1 MKLLHFSDIHIGM
14 ENYSK
19 LDPET
24 GLSTRF
30 IDFMKTFDFIVD
42 TALTEKVDAV
52 IFAGDAYKT
61 RDPNPT
67 QQRGFGEHVKKIAKA
82 GIPVILVVGNHD
94 TPNASG
100 KANTLDIYSAL
111 EIDNVWVSRK
121 PELLN
126 IPTGAGNLQIVT
138 LPWLHKDDYKSVGDK
153 LKNLYDKIKSDSP
166 AIFLS
171 HVEVEGASYG
181 SEKGMAIANDVTV
194 PLPLLQDKRLNY
206 VALGHI
212 HKHQVLGKDPLVIY
226 AGSPHRIDFG
236 EEKEDKGVIL
246 IDINPNV
253 ILPTKSG
260 VFHEA
265 KRNEGS
271 PTNGGSSNKLRDS
284 SPTAQNDRYT
294 TSYKFID
301 TNCRQFLSIKLDLKS
316 TDSNSTQ
323 TILDE
328 IGKHDVTEK
337 IVRLTINIPGDLEGE
352 VEMDKIK
359 KALAG
364 AHYIAGISRNVERK
378 ERVKIEGADEV
389 ERLTPIEAL
398 GKYFQ
403 AKQISPERQK
413 ELEKYAALLLD

>member
-30 IDFMKTFDFIVD
+30 LDFMKTFDFIVE
-42 TALTEKVDAV
+42 TALNEKVDAV
-52 IFAGDAYKT
+52 IFSGDAYKT

-111 EIDNVWVSRK
+111 EIDNVFVSRK

-126 IPTGAGNLQIVT
+126 ISTKSGNLQIVT
-138 LPWLHKDDYKSVGDK
+138 LPWLHKDDYKKVGDQ
-153 LKNLYDKIKSDSP
+153 LKNLYDKIRSDSP

-171 HVEVEGASYG
+171 HVEVEGASFG

-194 PLPLLQDKRLNY
+194 PLPLIQDKRLNY

-212 HKHQVLGKDPLVIY
+212 HKHQVLSKNPLVVY

-236 EEKEDKGVIL
+236 EEKEDKGIIL
-246 IDINPNV
+246 VEIN
-253 ILPTKSG
+253 K
-260 VFHEA
+260 
-265 KRNEGS
+265 
-271 PTNGGSSNKLRDS
+271 
-284 SPTAQNDRYT
+284 T
-294 TSYKFID
+294 TSYKFIS
-301 TNCRQFLSIKLDLKS
+301 TNARQFLSITVSLKGS
-316 TDSNSTQ
+316 DPDPTT
-323 TILDE
+323 TILSE
-328 IGKHDVTEK
+328 ISKHE
-337 IVRLTINIPGDLEGE
+337 
-352 VEMDKIK
+352 
-359 KALAG
+359 
-364 AHYIAGISRNVERK
+364 
-378 ERVKIEGADEV
+378 
-389 ERLTPIEAL
+389 
-398 GKYFQ
+398 
-403 AKQISPERQK
+403 
-413 ELEKYAALLLD
+413 